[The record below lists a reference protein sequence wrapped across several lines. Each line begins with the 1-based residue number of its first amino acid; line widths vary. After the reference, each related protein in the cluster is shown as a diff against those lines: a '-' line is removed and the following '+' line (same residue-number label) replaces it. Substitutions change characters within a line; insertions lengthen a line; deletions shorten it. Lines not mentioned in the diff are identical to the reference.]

1 MKKIDGV
8 WYNDTEISK
17 MNFEDFCAT
26 IPNKTKDFQK
36 NIYFQIT
43 GKKAEI
49 ISEKKKS
56 KKEITEVTEEG
67 T

>member
-1 MKKIDGV
+1 MIRKI
-8 WYNDTEISK
+8 K
-17 MNFEDFCAT
+17 FKNFST
-26 IPNKTKDFQK
+26 KIPNKTKEFQK
-36 NIYFQIT
+36 NIYFQII

>member
-1 MKKIDGV
+1 MKKIEGV

-26 IPNKTKDFQK
+26 ISNKTKDFQK

-49 ISEKKKS
+49 ITEKKKS

-67 T
+67 A

>member
-1 MKKIDGV
+1 MKKIEGV

-36 NIYFQIT
+36 NIYFKIT

-67 T
+67 V

>member
-1 MKKIDGV
+1 MKKIEGV

-17 MNFEDFCAT
+17 MSFEDFCGT
-26 IPNKTKDFQK
+26 IPTKTKDFQK

-49 ISEKKKS
+49 ITEKKKS
-56 KKEITEVTEEG
+56 KKEIIEAEEG
-67 T
+67 I

>member
-1 MKKIDGV
+1 
-8 WYNDTEISK
+8 
-17 MNFEDFCAT
+17 MNFEDFCAM
-26 IPNKTKDFQK
+26 IPTKTKDFQK

-49 ISEKKKS
+49 ITEKKKS

-67 T
+67 A

>member
-1 MKKIDGV
+1 MKKIEGV

-17 MNFEDFCAT
+17 MSFEDFCTT
-26 IPNKTKDFQK
+26 IPTKTKDFQK

-49 ISEKKKS
+49 ITEKKKV
-56 KKEITEVTEEG
+56 KKEIIESEEG
-67 T
+67 V

>member
-36 NIYFQIT
+36 NIYFQII